1 MKYLLLTLIVLTAAC
16 KETQK
21 KQSLDMTK
29 VYAWCIVPYDSL
41 KRSPAERMAMLK
53 RLGIKK
59 YAYDWRAEHLPQM
72 AEELQLAAENGIEVI
87 AVWMWIDNNSDSTEK
102 LSDANE
108 QVFSVIGEVGYK
120 GQIWVSFNANF
131 FDGLPDEAAVSKG
144 AEMIGSL
151 SRKAN
156 SLGCK
161 VALYNHGD
169 WFGEPANQIKIMKAL
184 PGEDLGLIYNF
195 HHGRGQIDAFPELV
209 TVMLPYL
216 WSVNLNGV
224 KREGPEIMTIGT
236 GDYEKGMISLL
247 LEKGYTG
254 DFGVLGHVEDRDVEE
269 VLKANLEGLER
280 IMGENAGKN

>member
-1 MKYLLLTLIVLTAAC
+1 
-16 KETQK
+16 
-21 KQSLDMTK
+21 MTK